1 MTLDLNADTF
11 QIHIG
16 KTFKV
21 SGADYAL
28 TLRSVD
34 RREME
39 PWEAEILTRAPFT
52 LVFSAPSGPVLL
64 EGLHTLELEDGVAAT
79 LYVMPIHTPDR
90 SRQDYQSV
98 FN

>member
-11 QIHIG
+11 QLHIG

-21 SGADYAL
+21 SGVDHVL
-28 TLRSVD
+28 MLRSVD
-34 RREME
+34 QREIE
-39 PWEAEILTRAPFT
+39 PWEADILTTAPFT
-52 LVFSAPSGPVLL
+52 LVFSAPSGRVLA
-64 EGLHTLELEDGVAAT
+64 EGLHTLELEDGATAT
-79 LYVMPIHTPDR
+79 LYVMPIHTPNP